1 MGNLI
6 VDCCSKQNQNNDE
19 MKEEINAV
27 FEKIKSDNNNN
38 NYIKNNNNNNNI
50 LSFKNYN
57 SYLSITNSNLLTS
70 NGLNKSTDKI
80 IFEIKENPLEDYSKT
95 IFQRLNELRTT
106 PENFYSNSKKF
117 KLDNIIEKYMNN
129 KLKPN
134 LLSWSTKKI
143 NIINNIFTN
152 NKYDL
157 FYKKINEIKNLYET
171 DFILDLFYSKG
182 NINNIDNILFNVLK
196 NYNEIDIEKFMNID
210 YNYCVIYSEI
220 QEENIEKIKK
230 DDILQNIYNFKDVN
244 NEEKKEN
251 KNNNE
256 ENIFSFFFFFKLL

>member
-1 MGNLI
+1 MGNFV
-6 VDCCSKQNQNNDE
+6 VDCCTKENQNKDE
-19 MKEEINAV
+19 MKEEIKAV
-27 FEKIKSDNNNN
+27 FEKIKSDENSN
-38 NYIKNNNNNNNI
+38 NYINKKNNNNI

-57 SYLSITNSNLLTS
+57 NFLSITNSNLLTS
-70 NGLNKSTDKI
+70 NALNKSNDKI
-80 IFEIKENPLEDYSKT
+80 IFEIKENPLEDYSKA
-95 IFQRLNELRTT
+95 IFQKLNELRTT

-117 KLDNIIEKYMNN
+117 KLDNIIQKYINS

-244 NEEKKEN
+244 IEQN
-251 KNNNE
+251 KNINKE
-256 ENIFSFFFFFKLL
+256 ENIYSFFFFFKLL

>member
-1 MGNLI
+1 MGNFV
-6 VDCCSKQNQNNDE
+6 VDCCTKENQNKDE

-27 FEKIKSDNNNN
+27 FEKIKSDENSN
-38 NYIKNNNNNNNI
+38 NYINKKNNNNI

-57 SYLSITNSNLLTS
+57 NFLSITNSNLLTS
-70 NGLNKSTDKI
+70 NALNKSNDKI
-80 IFEIKENPLEDYSKT
+80 IFEIKENPLEDYSKA
-95 IFQRLNELRTT
+95 IFQKLNELRTT

-117 KLDNIIEKYMNN
+117 KLDNIIQKYINS

-157 FYKKINEIKNLYET
+157 FYKKINEIKNLYES

-182 NINNIDNILFNVLK
+182 NVHNIETTLFNVLK
-196 NYNEIDIEKFMNID
+196 NYDENDIEKFMNVD

-244 NEEKKEN
+244 IEQN
-251 KNNNE
+251 KNINKE
-256 ENIFSFFFFFKLL
+256 ENIYSFFFFFKLL

>member
-6 VDCCSKQNQNNDE
+6 VECCTKQNQNKDE

-27 FEKIKSDNNNN
+27 FEKIKSDKNSN
-38 NYIKNNNNNNNI
+38 NYINKKNNNNI

-57 SYLSITNSNLLTS
+57 NFLSISNSNLLTS

-80 IFEIKENPLEDYSKT
+80 IFEIKENPLEDYSKA
-95 IFQRLNELRTT
+95 IFQKLNELRTT
-106 PENFYSNSKKF
+106 PQNFYSNSKKF
-117 KLDNIIEKYMNN
+117 NLDNIIQKYMNS

-157 FYKKINEIKNLYET
+157 FYKKINEIKNLYES

-182 NINNIDNILFNVLK
+182 NINNIDNILFNILK
-196 NYNEIDIEKFMNID
+196 NYDEHDIEKFMNVD

-244 NEEKKEN
+244 KVEKIEN
-251 KNNNE
+251 IKNE
-256 ENIFSFFFFFKLL
+256 ENIYSFFFFFKLL